1 MAWGDVKRRGQM
13 TNLKTTP
20 NSMGQKLP
28 MKQAVTQWKCRNTQQ
43 STLSQF
49 VTPGDPTNSKEKEF
63 QLNALSLA
71 GNPYLSYW
79 VGNPTKIGI
88 TG

>member
-13 TNLKTTP
+13 TTLKTTP

-43 STLSQF
+43 STLSYL
-49 VTPGDPTNSKEKEF
+49 VTPGDTTESKEKEF
-63 QLNALSLA
+63 
-71 GNPYLSYW
+71 
-79 VGNPTKIGI
+79 
-88 TG
+88 

>member
-20 NSMGQKLP
+20 NSMGHLLP
-28 MKQAVTQWKCRNTQQ
+28 MKQAVTQWKCRNIQQ
-43 STLSQF
+43 STLSCL
-49 VTPGDPTNSKEKEF
+49 VTPGHTTKGKEKEF
-63 QLNALSLA
+63 QLNALPLA
-71 GNPYLSYW
+71 RKPELSHW
-79 VGNPTKIGI
+79 VENPTQVGI